1 MTRVVLACALALVAA
16 ACGKKERIQECD
28 AFVATIEKIEKC
40 DKLDAASREQIKGS
54 AETIKGALKMLD
66 DLGGAGEAPK
76 DQIDQLRRTCKSQ
89 HDTVVE
95 LYGKVAPDCLK

>member
-1 MTRVVLACALALVAA
+1 MSRVALACALALTAG
-16 ACGKKERIQECD
+16 ACSKERVKECD

-40 DKLDAASREQIKGS
+40 DKLDASARDRIKGS
-54 AETIKGALKMLD
+54 AQMIKNALKMLD
-66 DLGGAGEAPK
+66 DAGGAGNAPEA
-76 DQIDQLRRTCKSQ
+76 QLDQLRQTCKSQ